1 MLNGLDVTLNAAQ
14 GNRDSIFLFSFGEVC
29 ISEKLSQPI

>member
-1 MLNGLDVTLNAAQ
+1 MLNGLDVTLKAEQ
-14 GNRDSIFLFSFGEVC
+14 GNRASIFLFFHGEVC